1 MTIACNF
8 PHCFFQ
14 NRPAGIL
21 PHVQSPSATKRRRAR
36 HGSNPANIALESSTV
51 FTGRISVGNT
61 IPTTVF
67 IGGQIYVANRFS
79 SIQCVQP
86 TSGHRISSRLRLWY
100 FQFPRGSH
108 SNVISLCLK
117 MFYSA
122 GKPNFPRVDNSDP
135 DAFGITVFQRREVCD
150 PCGDRRP

>member
-51 FTGRISVGNT
+51 FRGRISSEIQSKQQCSLEG
-61 IPTTVF
+61 
-67 IGGQIYVANRFS
+67 RFTWLTDFQAS
-79 SIQCVQP
+79 NAYNLQACIASHLVLG
-86 TSGHRISSRLRLWY
+86 SGIFNSREA
-100 FQFPRGSH
+100 P
-108 SNVISLCLK
+108 CLK

-122 GKPNFPRVDNSDP
+122 GKPNFPRIDNSDP